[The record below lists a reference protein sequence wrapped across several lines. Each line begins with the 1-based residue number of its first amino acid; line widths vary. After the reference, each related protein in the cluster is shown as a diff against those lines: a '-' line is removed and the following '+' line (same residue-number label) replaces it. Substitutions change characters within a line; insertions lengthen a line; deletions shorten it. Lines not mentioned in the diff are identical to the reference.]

1 MMSQVR
7 KRFGV
12 EVGLRGFFEE
22 ATVEGL
28 ARLIE
33 LAGASAPILN
43 APSIKPAL
51 RIGNPPLSFAQ
62 QRLWFLH
69 QLEPDNTAYN
79 MPAAARLTG
88 NLEREALEQSLT
100 EIIRRHEVL
109 RTVFVMEDDEPVQI
123 ISPARPVQI
132 PVIDLRHLAENER
145 EAEAMRLATAEAQ
158 QPFDLSRGPLIRFTL
173 LRLGTAEHMLLLTM
187 HHIVFDGWS
196 IAVLIDELTRLYR
209 AYTSDSASPLAE
221 LPLQYADYA
230 IWQREWSEGQALEE
244 QLAYWRQQLADTPEA
259 LNLPTDKPRPAVQSV
274 NGASQPFQLSTALV
288 TSLKALAQ
296 GEGATLFMALLAAF
310 QVLLSRYSGQTD
322 VMVGVAVANRNRAEI
337 EGLIGFFVNM
347 LVMRGDLSD
356 EPNFRDYLGRV
367 REVAVEA
374 YAHQDVPFEVLV
386 ESLQVGRSLDRTPLF
401 QVAFVMQNLPKAE
414 LELAGVKLSRV
425 EVDTG
430 RAQFDFTLSLSETD
444 DGGITGSIN
453 YNTDLFYAQT
463 IERMQEHFRTLLEA
477 IIRRPQQRLS
487 ELPLLTRAEQH
498 QLLYDWNHAPAQAPP
513 QLCIHEL
520 FEEQAR
526 RTPHAVA
533 IVSGQEQVSYAE
545 LNVRANRLAH
555 YLRSLGVGPEITV
568 GLCLERSPEMVVAL
582 LGILKAGGAYVPL
595 DPQYPRERLAFMLE
609 DARVRVLITEQGL
622 VEAEA
627 GYEGVVVCLEAE
639 AEYIKAQD
647 ERNPESLT
655 TGDNLAYVIYTSG
668 STGQPKGVSV
678 VHRGVVRLV
687 KETQYTSFS
696 SEEVF
701 LLLAPV
707 TFDASTF
714 EVWGSLLNGARLVV
728 MPPHA
733 PSLQEIGEAV
743 QRHGVTT
750 LWLTSGLFNL
760 MVDERLED
768 LQSLRQILTGGEALS
783 MAHAKKFLATGSNCR
798 FINCYGPTEN
808 TTFSTCYTMHVGSI
822 AGSAPIGYPIAHTEV
837 YILDEKQRPVP
848 VGVPGEL
855 YLGGDGLA
863 RGYAN
868 RSELTAEKFVPHP
881 CSVNRGERL
890 YRTGDMVKY
899 LPDGSIEFLGRRDK
913 QVKVRGFRIELG
925 EIEAV
930 LGQHP
935 QIREALVIVREDAG
949 INDKR
954 LVAYVVAEGEA
965 SPETAALRSYLA
977 AKLPDYMVP
986 QAFVLLGEL
995 PLTANGKVDRRA
1007 LPAPTAG
1014 QARENGEVTGPRTE
1028 TERAVAEMWREV
1040 LGVCGEVSVED
1051 NFFTLGGHSLL
1062 ATRMMSQVRKR
1073 FGVEVGLRG
1082 FFEEA
1087 TVEGLARLIELAQ
1100 QAQIKS
1106 TAPTIIRASREHYR
1120 MSSSQQ
1126 GALVLPDALRK
1137 EAVQK

>member
-1 MMSQVR
+1 MPVVKWLKEVQEQQ
-7 KRFGV
+7 V
-12 EVGLRGFFEE
+12 EVRQYEH
-22 ATVEGL
+22 
-28 ARLIE
+28 
-33 LAGASAPILN
+33 S
-43 APSIKPAL
+43 
-51 RIGNPPLSFAQ
+51 PLSLVQ
-62 QRLWFLH
+62 TWSEVPGGERLFDSMISFQNFPLSTSLGRASQEIESIH
-69 QLEPDNTAYN
+69 TMETSGYPLTLSAEVGEELSVAIKYDLRFFDT
-79 MPAAARLTG
+79 PAAARIG
-88 NLEREALEQSLT
+88 G
-100 EIIRRHEVL
+100 
-109 RTVFVMEDDEPVQI
+109 
-123 ISPARPVQI
+123 
-132 PVIDLRHLAENER
+132 HL
-145 EAEAMRLATAEAQ
+145 Q
-158 QPFDLSRGPLIRFTL
+158 TL
-173 LRLGTAEHMLLLTM
+173 LESFVANPQQTLARLSLLTFAERDLLLT
-187 HHIVFDGWS
+187 
-196 IAVLIDELTRLYR
+196 
-209 AYTSDSASPLAE
+209 
-221 LPLQYADYA
+221 Q
-230 IWQREWSEGQALEE
+230 
-244 QLAYWRQQLADTPEA
+244 
-259 LNLPTDKPRPAVQSV
+259 
-274 NGASQPFQLSTALV
+274 
-288 TSLKALAQ
+288 
-296 GEGATLFMALLAAF
+296 
-310 QVLLSRYSGQTD
+310 
-322 VMVGVAVANRNRAEI
+322 
-337 EGLIGFFVNM
+337 
-347 LVMRGDLSD
+347 
-356 EPNFRDYLGRV
+356 
-367 REVAVEA
+367 
-374 YAHQDVPFEVLV
+374 
-386 ESLQVGRSLDRTPLF
+386 
-401 QVAFVMQNLPKAE
+401 
-414 LELAGVKLSRV
+414 
-425 EVDTG
+425 
-430 RAQFDFTLSLSETD
+430 
-444 DGGITGSIN
+444 
-453 YNTDLFYAQT
+453 
-463 IERMQEHFRTLLEA
+463 
-477 IIRRPQQRLS
+477 
-487 ELPLLTRAEQH
+487 
-498 QLLYDWNHAPAQAPP
+498 WNHSPSLYASSN
-513 QLCIHEL
+513 LCIHEL

-526 RTPHAVA
+526 LTPHAVA